1 MHQSYTLTRVT
12 RKVTHKSYPRTELP
26 AKLHIRV
33 IREQSYP
40 QSYTHELPPN
50 TSYTKVI
57 QKLYKS
63 YPQTMIFVQSYG
75 LSYPTS
81 YKYEL
86 PANRVTRKVTNKSY
100 PQTEL
105 PAKLQIRVT
114 RKQSYPH
121 SYK

>member
-57 QKLYKS
+57 QKL
-63 YPQTMIFVQSYG
+63 
-75 LSYPTS
+75 
-81 YKYEL
+81 
-86 PANRVTRKVTNKSY
+86 PANHDFRA
-100 PQTEL
+100 EL
-105 PAKLQIRVT
+105 WVKLPDKLQIRVT
-114 RKQSYPH
+114 RKQSYPQ